1 MRVEVEMVSPFFFLP
16 STLKPLFFSSPA
28 REKLRLP
35 PTFPGHLI
43 PPLRCT
49 FLLCPFLRNAP
60 GNFSQDTPHIR
71 PSGSFFCVL
80 FIALRLLS
88 SIEKFIRYCPG

>member
-1 MRVEVEMVSPFFFLP
+1 MRVEVEMVSPFFFFFFLP

-43 PPLRCT
+43 PPTEMHLSFMSFPEKCT
-49 FLLCPFLRNAP
+49 W
-60 GNFSQDTPHIR
+60 
-71 PSGSFFCVL
+71 
-80 FIALRLLS
+80 
-88 SIEKFIRYCPG
+88 